1 MICLKT
7 GASKILVSGGGCWIK
22 DAVFFFTCFAA
33 KNIKEFPYFNRNYS
47 WGGFKIEILCRDAPV
62 GFNAHVEI
70 LALDG
75 NISNSF
81 ILKGKQRK
89 KIDNFNS
96 E

>member
-7 GASKILVSGGGCWIK
+7 GACKILVRGGGCWIK
-22 DAVFFFTCFAA
+22 DAVFFYLFCS
-33 KNIKEFPYFNRNYS
+33 KKIKEFPYFNRNYS

-89 KIDNFNS
+89 KNDNFNS